1 MNRND
6 QVVRP
11 EEVMARYAPTG
22 SLQSGSTNRWEA
34 LMWYWTGGLLF
45 FLYLALLIS
54 LGLTTIR
61 KGHLFM
67 FVLGF
72 FLPIFWIVG
81 ALTPSA
87 RPIGA

>member
-1 MNRND
+1 
-6 QVVRP
+6 
-11 EEVMARYAPTG
+11 
-22 SLQSGSTNRWEA
+22 
-34 LMWYWTGGLLF
+34 MWYWTGGLLF
-45 FLYLALLIS
+45 ILYLVLLVS

-67 FVLGF
+67 FVFGF